1 MTAAGTFALDTST
14 YQTALTNPVTGPGS
28 ATANDAATF
37 TGTGDQVQD
46 SYVPIYVVN
55 GNINIGGALPLT
67 STSNSNIAIGTNSL
81 ISNTGNGNLALG
93 FAALTYNST
102 GYGNIAVG
110 FSPLADNRTGYY
122 NTAVGDLAGD
132 NSNTLTN
139 NSYST
144 FIGEHANTS
153 VNNLTNAMALG
164 NGAQAT
170 ASNQVVIGNA
180 AVTDEY
186 FGSAAGLATL
196 HGAAF
201 TGNAGT
207 ATNLSTSGTANQVW
221 GMNSGATAQGWQ
233 TPGSTMTYPGAN
245 TIGVANSGNT
255 AWRTPLYS
263 DITALF
269 GSGSCS
275 GLLKS
280 DGTCVLASTLNVNS
294 ALTASNVQCYLQD
307 TCPND
312 AIWQAP
318 WLTTAAP
325 YLATGYPL
333 GSTDTTIH
341 VASTTGWPAT
351 GHLVTTLGEELGY
364 SGCTGTAPNITCNIS
379 RAKHGTTA
387 AAVSVGVGNMV
398 GVVSETAA
406 CSTCGI
412 LMQTVNTG
420 GTTFGAQTNAGLTPT
435 VGGSYAVFDNINDL
449 GLANT
454 SNFINV
460 SSGGSM
466 QNSGYGAGSFDA
478 SGAAAARA
486 AVGNCSA
493 GQYGTAT
500 TTSGLTCAQVA
511 YSQVSGTPSIPS
523 VGTWGAL
530 NYPTWASGTPFVK
543 MTAAGTFALDTNT
556 YLTSLPST
564 VVQTNQGNTYGAY
577 AQNFGSTTMTLPSS
591 VTQGGYTTT
600 FPAATGTLA
609 IGGGC
614 SAGQYMYGNNLT
626 TACSQVAYSQL
637 TGTPT
642 LGNWAA
648 LNYPPWASGT
658 PFVKMTGAGTFSL
671 DTNIY
676 LTSSA
681 IASTTNLLSGD
692 GSGNAVS
699 SGIAASN
706 VPLLNAANTFTATN
720 TFNNATYSALFT
732 GGNVGI
738 GTTSPGAKLN
748 VYDVDANLYN
758 KTGMDVNVAY
768 GNPGGGKTTTALSI
782 GVPNLG
788 TNTNSLTS
796 YGLYID
802 DIYSYYGL
810 NSPTDNDNFGL
821 YVKGGANNYI
831 QGNVSIG
838 DTTATSMFNVGTAN
852 QFQVTSTG
860 VSSAGAGS
868 TDLNGSGVPEV
879 HCLADGT
886 GGCVTLGGAVS
897 CSNVTL
903 GSGAGTGA
911 SCNSVI
917 GHDSGHSIEITT
929 GTTPAGSLATL
940 FTFAFT
946 TSRSEK
952 PVCAVVPELYQY
964 TLMSQV
970 PLTLSGGSTTIYSVI
985 SGSTAVPA
993 STSLNFQVVCN

>member
-1 MTAAGTFALDTST
+1 
-14 YQTALTNPVTGPGS
+14 
-28 ATANDAATF
+28 
-37 TGTGDQVQD
+37 
-46 SYVPIYVVN
+46 
-55 GNINIGGALPLT
+55 
-67 STSNSNIAIGTNSL
+67 
-81 ISNTGNGNLALG
+81 
-93 FAALTYNST
+93 
-102 GYGNIAVG
+102 
-110 FSPLADNRTGYY
+110 
-122 NTAVGDLAGD
+122 
-132 NSNTLTN
+132 
-139 NSYST
+139 
-144 FIGEHANTS
+144 
-153 VNNLTNAMALG
+153 
-164 NGAQAT
+164 
-170 ASNQVVIGNA
+170 
-180 AVTDEY
+180 
-186 FGSAAGLATL
+186 
-196 HGAAF
+196 
-201 TGNAGT
+201 
-207 ATNLSTSGTANQVW
+207 
-221 GMNSGATAQGWQ
+221 
-233 TPGSTMTYPGAN
+233 
-245 TIGVANSGNT
+245 
-255 AWRTPLYS
+255 
-263 DITALF
+263 
-269 GSGSCS
+269 
-275 GLLKS
+275 
-280 DGTCVLASTLNVNS
+280 
-294 ALTASNVQCYLQD
+294 
-307 TCPND
+307 
-312 AIWQAP
+312 
-318 WLTTAAP
+318 
-325 YLATGYPL
+325 
-333 GSTDTTIH
+333 
-341 VASTTGWPAT
+341 
-351 GHLVTTLGEELGY
+351 
-364 SGCTGTAPNITCNIS
+364 
-379 RAKHGTTA
+379 
-387 AAVSVGVGNMV
+387 
-398 GVVSETAA
+398 
-406 CSTCGI
+406 
-412 LMQTVNTG
+412 
-420 GTTFGAQTNAGLTPT
+420 
-435 VGGSYAVFDNINDL
+435 
-449 GLANT
+449 
-454 SNFINV
+454 
-460 SSGGSM
+460 
-466 QNSGYGAGSFDA
+466 
-478 SGAAAARA
+478 
-486 AVGNCSA
+486 
-493 GQYGTAT
+493 
-500 TTSGLTCAQVA
+500 
-511 YSQVSGTPSIPS
+511 
-523 VGTWGAL
+523 
-530 NYPTWASGTPFVK
+530 

-648 LNYPPWASGT
+648 LNYPTWASGT

-810 NSPTDNDNFGL
+810 NSPTDNANFGL

-868 TDLNGSGVPEV
+868 TDLNGSGVPEA
-879 HCLADGT
+879 HCLADGSGGGVCGTSTPAFSAITSATNTTASMVVGT
-886 GGCVTLGGAVS
+886 GGSLGVSGSGTISANVLAGNGVTNTSIASLGTGSLVPGSCINGGASAV
-897 CSNVTL
+897 
-903 GSGAGTGA
+903 
-911 SCNSVI
+911 
-917 GHDSGHSIEITT
+917 T
-929 GTTPAGSLATL
+929 GTTASSVVTASLSATAAVMLAAPAQGIVVTALLSTDTHVPSFYVCDTTL
-940 FTFAFT
+940 
-946 TSRSEK
+946 TSWT
-952 PVCAVVPELYQY
+952 Y
-964 TLMSQV
+964 T
-970 PLTLSGGSTTIYSVI
+970 GYSV
-985 SGSTAVPA
+985 AM
-993 STSLNFQVVCN
+993 QVH